1 MAIQKTYTEARA
13 HLSEICNQ
21 VVQDRDI
28 VYITRRGVPEVAMIA
43 ADELQGLLE
52 TAHLLRSPEN
62 ARRLL
67 TALNRALARTA
78 PVEDPQVLR
87 EELGLGDHQA

>member
-1 MAIQKTYTEARA
+1 MAIQRTYTEARA
-13 HLSEICNQ
+13 HLAELCSQ

-28 VYITRRGVPEVAMIA
+28 VYITRRGAPEVALIA
-43 ADELQGLLE
+43 SDELAGLLE

-67 TALNRALARTA
+67 TSLKRALDRET
-78 PVEDPQVLR
+78 PPGDVVSLR
-87 EELGLGDHQA
+87 GELGL